1 MERKSQRR
9 VERLAEHL
17 NAGLAAGAG
26 PEGLQA
32 SPTAAV
38 SGPQAELQA
47 LLEHDS
53 HQERVAMKDLMRDPL
68 FTP

>member
-1 MERKSQRR
+1 MDSKSHRR
-9 VERLAEHL
+9 VERLGAHL
-17 NAGLAAGAG
+17 GALTPGAG
-26 PEGLQA
+26 PESLQA

-53 HQERVAMKDLMRDPL
+53 HRERQAMKDLMRDPL